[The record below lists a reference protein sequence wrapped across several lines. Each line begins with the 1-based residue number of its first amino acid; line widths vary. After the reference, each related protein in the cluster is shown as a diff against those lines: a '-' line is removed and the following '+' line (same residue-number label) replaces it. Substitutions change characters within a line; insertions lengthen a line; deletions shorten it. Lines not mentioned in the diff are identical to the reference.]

1 MSILAEHNHTLKDG
15 EILIRAYDGTV
26 GESCALIKED
36 KDVDI
41 MLGWASTSNLADK
54 GSFVEGVDY
63 ITNTTGIE
71 MGGKSRGCVK
81 VTDEEIVNLVYDWII
96 SGGAKDA
103 LAPVV

>member
-1 MSILAEHNHTLKDG
+1 
-15 EILIRAYDGTV
+15 
-26 GESCALIKED
+26 
-36 KDVDI
+36 
-41 MLGWASTSNLADK
+41 
-54 GSFVEGVDY
+54 
-63 ITNTTGIE
+63 